1 MGYVFSAQSSRQA
14 TIWNELTLTL
24 TALVLVPAVPTQLNV
39 YVVVTNGVTVALPD
53 TGIAKG
59 ALPLMLTVQ
68 EVAPGAAH
76 RTMDGLGYV
85 TKLGVAVALRVS
97 VVGDVL
103 SSHCLMLL

>member
-1 MGYVFSAQSSRQA
+1 M
-14 TIWNELTLTL
+14 TLTF
-24 TALVLVPAVPTQLNV
+24 TALLLVPAVAVQLIV
-39 YVVVTNGVTVALPD
+39 YVVLTNGVTLALPD

-76 RTMDGLGYV
+76 LTTDGLGYV
-85 TKLGVAVALRVS
+85 TKLGVAVTLRVP
-97 VVGDVL
+97 VGVDVL